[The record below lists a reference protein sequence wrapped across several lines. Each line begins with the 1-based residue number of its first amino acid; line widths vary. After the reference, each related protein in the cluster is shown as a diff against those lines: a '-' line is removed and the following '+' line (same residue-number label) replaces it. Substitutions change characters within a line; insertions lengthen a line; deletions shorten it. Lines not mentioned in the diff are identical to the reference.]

1 MIDYKLKQHGRA
13 SLDFLA
19 SLGPSMA
26 SLIKKQTEELT
37 KAGLN
42 EATLEEDLDKRALQI
57 EEKLKNLPAF
67 RSQNLLGEWHS
78 NNHARIATSA
88 FNEIENELIV
98 KFDKLQEGKTSLKL
112 NPSIQIPKYY
122 KYPIHRT
129 TGGWD
134 GHEHMGFIHGELIH
148 RKIVG
153 KALTP
158 AGGTAY
164 NDINSDR
171 LKFASAAPR
180 RDYKTILEVGC
191 SSGPYTSKLSEV
203 FPSSR
208 ILACDLSA
216 SQLVH
221 AQRNGNALGYAWE
234 LFQADGRFTGLEENS
249 VDLFTSYIILHEL
262 PVDIISDVLNEGFRV
277 LKSGG
282 ELFFGDV
289 APFSAMDKLSSWRTD
304 YLARYGGEPYWRGS
318 ATMDMISEMKKIGFI
333 DITYKGMEPKNYPWI
348 TFGRKP

>member
-26 SLIKKQTEELT
+26 NLMKKQTEELN
-37 KAGLN
+37 KAGFN
-42 EATLEEDLDKRALQI
+42 ESTLEKDIDKRSLQI
-57 EEKLKNLPAF
+57 EKILTKLPAF

-88 FNEIENELIV
+88 FEEIESELIEE
-98 KFDKLQEGKTSLKL
+98 FSKLKDGQTSLKL
-112 NPSIQIPKYY
+112 DPSIKIPKYW

-134 GHEHMGFIHGELIH
+134 GHKHMGFIHGELIH

-171 LKFASAAPR
+171 LKFASEAPR
-180 RDYKTILEVGC
+180 RDYNTILEIGC

-203 FPSSR
+203 FPQSR

-221 AQRNGNALGYAWE
+221 AQHNGNALGHSWE
-234 LFQADGRFTGLEENS
+234 LFQADGRFTGLEESS

-262 PVDIISDVLNEGFRV
+262 PVDIIVDILNEGFRV
-277 LKSGG
+277 LRSGG

-289 APFSAMDKLSSWRTD
+289 APYSSMDKLSSWRTD

-318 ATMDMISEMKKIGFI
+318 ATMDMIGEMKKIGFK
-333 DITYKGMEPKNYPWI
+333 DIKYYGMKPKNYPWV